1 LHANHIQYLGFTRL
15 KSNHNHAY
23 TYYFLQVGLLEVV
36 TPILRGK
43 NVMVS
48 AVNPLLS
55 RLRANTPIMH
65 DYLRVKRTGLFLKA
79 DGDQVRSL
87 FLICQSMRIGHIHLT
102 NGCSRLT
109 NMDRV

>member
-48 AVNPLLS
+48 VAVNPLLS
-55 RLRANTPIMH
+55 HLHANTPIMH
-65 DYLRVKRTGLFLKA
+65 AYV
-79 DGDQVRSL
+79 
-87 FLICQSMRIGHIHLT
+87 
-102 NGCSRLT
+102 
-109 NMDRV
+109 